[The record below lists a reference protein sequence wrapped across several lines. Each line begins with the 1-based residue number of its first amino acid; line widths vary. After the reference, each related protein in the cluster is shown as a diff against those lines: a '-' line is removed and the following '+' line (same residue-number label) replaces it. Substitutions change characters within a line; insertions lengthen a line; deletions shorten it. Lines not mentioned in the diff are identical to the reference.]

1 MRDPPGKWVGRLHS
15 NKCLGW
21 FQKWQTGVEKW
32 GLAKTQESLPHKL
45 QTCAQESKH
54 FPKARHPGNF
64 LCVHPRT
71 PVYPGTYRCPCVYM
85 RIHMRVCTCVYICV
99 FAKRTDPAKLA
110 LLGRSD
116 LMTKACSQGR
126 VVQNEQFKGCP
137 QIWNCRNKT
146 ITRRLYSKCQFA
158 SSTPVA
164 PGPTHWHCTIAT
176 ESRWVHVEV
185 LPGPQSLN
193 NRGNSPHI
201 PKKTLKKLKNF
212 SIGLVSMRDI
222 LCLPTG
228 MATSQSCIYECG
240 YLEKHSPC
248 RWINWKS

>member
-21 FQKWQTGVEKW
+21 FQKWQTGWRNEDW
-32 GLAKTQESLPHKL
+32 Q
-45 QTCAQESKH
+45 
-54 FPKARHPGNF
+54 RHRNLYHTNFRPVPRKVNISQRPGI
-64 LCVHPRT
+64 L
-71 PVYPGTYRCPCVYM
+71 GISCVYA
-85 RIHMRVCTCVYICV
+85 HGHLCTQVPTDAHVCTCVYICM
-99 FAKRTDPAKLA
+99 FAKRTDPAKLS
-110 LLGRSD
+110 LLGQSD

-176 ESRWVHVEV
+176 ESRWVHVEF